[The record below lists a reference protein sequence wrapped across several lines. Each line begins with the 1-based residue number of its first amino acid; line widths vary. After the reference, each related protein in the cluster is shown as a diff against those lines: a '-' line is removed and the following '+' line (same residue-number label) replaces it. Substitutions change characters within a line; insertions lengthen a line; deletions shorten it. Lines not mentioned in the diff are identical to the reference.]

1 MFIAVWQ
8 VGAFNRSMEKAD
20 LMQRNAQRPLFSSLN
35 SGHSSGRRLPVHQAE
50 FETKRLRKLSF
61 REWHQSGFQDHRRCL
76 GRREEADQRTSR
88 LGLPDR
94 TGERTR
100 VKNHRLELGR
110 NRADE
115 GNTRD
120 IYQLADLL
128 EADLRLATRDN
139 PGHRLA
145 GWRSSHL
152 SALAHDLVCDA
163 ELGEQR
169 RR

>member
-1 MFIAVWQ
+1 M
-8 VGAFNRSMEKAD
+8 
-20 LMQRNAQRPLFSSLN
+20 
-35 SGHSSGRRLPVHQAE
+35 HQAE

-61 REWHQSGFQDHRRCL
+61 REWHQPGFQDHRRCL

-94 TGERTR
+94 SGERTR

-115 GNTRD
+115 GNSRD

-128 EADLRLATRDN
+128 EADLRLATTLATGSPDGG
-139 PGHRLA
+139 PLTFRLLLTT
-145 GWRSSHL
+145 W
-152 SALAHDLVCDA
+152 SATPSLANNVVD
-163 ELGEQR
+163 R
-169 RR
+169 